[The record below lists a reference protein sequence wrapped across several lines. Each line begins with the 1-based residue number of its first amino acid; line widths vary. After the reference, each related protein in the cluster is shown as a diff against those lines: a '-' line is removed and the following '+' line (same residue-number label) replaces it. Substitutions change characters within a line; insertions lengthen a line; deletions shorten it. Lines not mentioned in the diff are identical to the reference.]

1 MMDTPTDTIESV
13 SIHPLVLVNLS
24 DGHTRL
30 IAAGEKSGSSSK
42 SRAGV
47 RATGVLLGKH
57 VRNVLE
63 VNHSFELKENPD
75 GSFDRN
81 FGETRLGQFEEIFPS
96 LEVVGWYACDDQLR
110 QSDSQRHTEIVEMFC
125 EKPVF
130 LLLDATKALK
140 NEQSSTGYFE
150 TIPITV
156 NVATNVDDSEKLSF
170 KQIPYN
176 FLSTDSER
184 IAVDHVVEHATSSD
198 ENSSDILLQ
207 HLKALRRSI
216 TMLKTRVDVISS
228 YLEASQK
235 GEIPWDARLMRAAA
249 EVCRELPSMQLA
261 DYTRALSEEGENV
274 KIVSYMTGVTKS
286 VCHLDDLVKKF
297 KAAYDGSMHA
307 PRKGTF
313 RGPAFASG
321 SLRFV

>member
-1 MMDTPTDTIESV
+1 MDTRADIESV

-30 IAAGEKSGSSSK
+30 IAAREMSGSSSK

-47 RATGVLLGKH
+47 RATGVLLGKR

-75 GSFDRN
+75 GSFDRE
-81 FGETRLGQFEEIFPS
+81 FGDTRMAQFEEIFPM
-96 LEVVGWYACDDQLR
+96 LDVVGWYACDDQLR
-110 QSDSQRHTEIVEMFC
+110 QSDLQRHTEIMELFC

-130 LLLDATKALK
+130 LLLDVTKALK

-156 NVATNVDDSEKLSF
+156 NVATDAQNSENLIF

-184 IAVDHVVEHATSSD
+184 IAVDHVLEHATSSD
-198 ENSSDILLQ
+198 ENSSDIRESKSCYYLS
-207 HLKALRRSI
+207 RR
-216 TMLKTRVDVISS
+216 
-228 YLEASQK
+228 
-235 GEIPWDARLMRAAA
+235 
-249 EVCRELPSMQLA
+249 C
-261 DYTRALSEEGENV
+261 
-274 KIVSYMTGVTKS
+274 
-286 VCHLDDLVKKF
+286 
-297 KAAYDGSMHA
+297 
-307 PRKGTF
+307 
-313 RGPAFASG
+313 
-321 SLRFV
+321 